1 MKGENQTIV
10 RCKQPIKIGKPLQCL
25 LTFSSAFVKEIF
37 LRPLCC
43 HFFVQFYVLNVLQS
57 YNNINKVYVPGHKFY
72 IFTVICVCQRYHPR
86 LGLRQS
92 ETFPHLSN
100 VFIIDDGSCA
110 H

>member
-1 MKGENQTIV
+1 MFVDVFLSLRERNISQTA
-10 RCKQPIKIGKPLQCL
+10 L
-25 LTFSSAFVKEIF
+25 LS
-37 LRPLCC
+37 
-43 HFFVQFYVLNVLQS
+43 FFFQFYFLNVLQS